1 MPRLLTVAPLLVT
14 AALGLAACGGDSSED
29 KAKDLEQK
37 SEQLQKD
44 IQSGKL
50 SPDEIAERTKELA
63 NDPAVK
69 EQLEKARKELEKM
82 DPDDIQKQLK
92 DSGVDTDKLNE
103 QLEELEQQRK
113 ELTVPSS

>member
-14 AALGLAACGGDSSED
+14 AALGLAACGGDSTED
-29 KAKDLEQK
+29 KAKDLQEK
-37 SEQLQKD
+37 SGQLQKD
-44 IQSGKL
+44 IESGKL
-50 SPDEIAERTKELA
+50 SPDEIAERTKDLA

-92 DSGVDTDKLNE
+92 DSGVDTKELDQKLKD
-103 QLEELEQQRK
+103 LEEQTK